1 MRKTAAMDGI
11 ENFRSISTEPVEVNK
26 SQIIRME
33 RYQKELIVFLNTE
46 AKSQTDK
53 NRIMDE
59 IKKLRRF
66 MIELEYKVQNI
77 GL

>member
-1 MRKTAAMDGI
+1 MKTE
-11 ENFRSISTEPVEVNK
+11 ENFSSISTEPVEVNK

>member
-1 MRKTAAMDGI
+1 MKTE
-11 ENFRSISTEPVEVNK
+11 ENFSSISTEPVEVNK

-53 NRIMDE
+53 NRIMNE

>member
-1 MRKTAAMDGI
+1 MKTE
-11 ENFRSISTEPVEVNK
+11 ENFSSISTEPVEVNK

-77 GL
+77 GLWEFGK

>member
-1 MRKTAAMDGI
+1 MKTE
-11 ENFRSISTEPVEVNK
+11 ENFSSISTEPVEVNK
-26 SQIIRME
+26 SQITRME
-33 RYQKELIVFLNTE
+33 KYQKELIVFLNTE
-46 AKSQTDK
+46 AKSQTDR

>member
-1 MRKTAAMDGI
+1 MKTE
-11 ENFRSISTEPVEVNK
+11 ENFISISTEPVEVNK